1 MAAVSVV
8 NQSQVGR
15 ELTRWTARVI
25 SNRVFSFSSCAVN
38 EACRLESSCGSAVDP
53 GIPAARVPESTVRR
67 TVTRHVAACHSRPA
81 PGAALPSDGRAA
93 RGAGAWLTEEKQT
106 EGGQTR
112 RDAPPWDARERERET
127 IDAYRAPWLQL
138 VRV

>member
-1 MAAVSVV
+1 
-8 NQSQVGR
+8 
-15 ELTRWTARVI
+15 
-25 SNRVFSFSSCAVN
+25 VN

-53 GIPAARVPESTVRR
+53 GIPAARVPGSTVRR
-67 TVTRHVAACHSRPA
+67 TATRHVAACHSRPA

-93 RGAGAWLTEEKQT
+93 RGARCVVDGRKTDRQT
-106 EGGQTR
+106 ADR
-112 RDAPPWDARERERET
+112 RDATRRATVGRQRERERERERET